1 MKVGII
7 GAGNVGSATAF
18 ALVMRG
24 VARKVVLI
32 DANEARAKAEAADI
46 AHASPFAD
54 ASKIKAGTYE
64 DLKGAEVVI
73 ITAGANQKP
82 GEPRTALL
90 ERNVKIFENIIP
102 QVVKNAPDCMLLIT
116 SNPVDI
122 MTSLLGYH
130 LGVSPKSIHG
140 YVLGEHGDSEVL
152 IWSSA
157 NAGGVQIE
165 EFAEKIGKPFTP
177 ELKAKIDDCVRNA
190 AYQIIDGKGSTY
202 YGIAGALCRICQA
215 ISANEYAILTL
226 SSSANAV
233 FRAKYILISV
243 NPNIAISL

>member
-73 ITAGANQKP
+73 PPVPTKNP
-82 GEPRTALL
+82 
-90 ERNVKIFENIIP
+90 ENP
-102 QVVKNAPDCMLLIT
+102 ARLCWNAT
-116 SNPVDI
+116 SKFLK
-122 MTSLLGYH
+122 TSFL
-130 LGVSPKSIHG
+130 
-140 YVLGEHGDSEVL
+140 
-152 IWSSA
+152 
-157 NAGGVQIE
+157 
-165 EFAEKIGKPFTP
+165 
-177 ELKAKIDDCVRNA
+177 R
-190 AYQIIDGKGSTY
+190 
-202 YGIAGALCRICQA
+202 
-215 ISANEYAILTL
+215 L
-226 SSSANAV
+226 SRMHPIV
-233 FRAKYILISV
+233 CC
-243 NPNIAISL
+243 

>member
-122 MTSLLGYH
+122 MTSVALKLSGF
-130 LGVSPKSIHG
+130 PKNAFSAAAPFWTAPAFVPCSDITSAS
-140 YVLGEHGDSEVL
+140 LPSQSTAMCSENT
-152 IWSSA
+152 A
-157 NAGGVQIE
+157 TAR
-165 EFAEKIGKPFTP
+165 F
-177 ELKAKIDDCVRNA
+177 
-190 AYQIIDGKGSTY
+190 
-202 YGIAGALCRICQA
+202 
-215 ISANEYAILTL
+215 
-226 SSSANAV
+226 
-233 FRAKYILISV
+233 
-243 NPNIAISL
+243 

>member
-122 MTSLLGYH
+122 MTSVALKLSGFPKERVFGSGTVLDSSRFRTLLGYH

-165 EFAEKIGKPFTP
+165 EFAEK
-177 ELKAKIDDCVRNA
+177 
-190 AYQIIDGKGSTY
+190 
-202 YGIAGALCRICQA
+202 
-215 ISANEYAILTL
+215 SANLSLPNSKPKLTTAYATPPIRLLTAKAPPITVL
-226 SSSANAV
+226 PERSAAFVRQFQPTNMQ
-233 FRAKYILISV
+233 F
-243 NPNIAISL
+243 

>member
-73 ITAGANQKP
+73 ITAGANQNP
-82 GEPRTALL
+82 
-90 ERNVKIFENIIP
+90 ENP
-102 QVVKNAPDCMLLIT
+102 ARLCWNAT
-116 SNPVDI
+116 SKFLK
-122 MTSLLGYH
+122 TSFL
-130 LGVSPKSIHG
+130 
-140 YVLGEHGDSEVL
+140 
-152 IWSSA
+152 
-157 NAGGVQIE
+157 
-165 EFAEKIGKPFTP
+165 
-177 ELKAKIDDCVRNA
+177 R
-190 AYQIIDGKGSTY
+190 
-202 YGIAGALCRICQA
+202 
-215 ISANEYAILTL
+215 L
-226 SSSANAV
+226 SRMHPIV
-233 FRAKYILISV
+233 CC
-243 NPNIAISL
+243 